1 MFVILA
7 YLPVQAVSPVL
18 FGHRRLFPYN
28 ITMTT
33 KVLNHLRVNEIFE
46 SIQGE
51 STYAG
56 IPCVFVRLTGCNL
69 RCSYCDTTYA
79 YEEGTDM
86 SVKEIINKID
96 DYSCKNVCITGG
108 EPLLQ
113 KNIYKLINLLKTESY
128 KIFVETNGAMNI
140 DLLPGNII
148 RIMDVKCPDSGMNKK
163 IDWRNLERLRGD
175 DEVKFVLSSK
185 KDYEWAKKIVRKHNL
200 PDKTNVL
207 FGSAYGKLKPKSL
220 AGWILKDRLNVRLQL
235 QLHRIIWPDKT
246 RGV

>member
-1 MFVILA
+1 M
-7 YLPVQAVSPVL
+7 
-18 FGHRRLFPYN
+18 
-28 ITMTT
+28 
-33 KVLNHLRVNEIFE
+33 RVNEIFK

-79 YEEGTDM
+79 YEEGIDM
-86 SVKEIINKID
+86 SVNEIVKEIEGYD
-96 DYSCKNVCITGG
+96 CKNVCITGG

-113 KNIYKLINLLKTESY
+113 KNVYKLINLLKTKSY
-128 KIFVETNGAMNI
+128 KIFVETNGALNI
-140 DLLPGNII
+140 NLLPGNII
-148 RIMDVKCPDSGMNKK
+148 RIMDVKCPDSGMNKEM
-163 IDWRNLERLRGD
+163 DWRNLERLRGD

-185 KDYEWAKKIVRKHNL
+185 KDYEWAKRIVRKHNL

-235 QLHRIIWPDKT
+235 QLQRIIWPDKT

>member
-1 MFVILA
+1 
-7 YLPVQAVSPVL
+7 
-18 FGHRRLFPYN
+18 
-28 ITMTT
+28 MTT
-33 KVLNHLRVNEIFE
+33 NGLNSLRVNEIFK

-79 YEEGTDM
+79 YEEGIDI
-86 SVKEIINKID
+86 SVNEIVDKIE
-96 DYSCKNVCITGG
+96 DYDYKNVCITGG

-113 KNIYKLINLLKTESY
+113 KNVYKLINLLKTKSY
-128 KIFVETNGAMNI
+128 KIFVETNGALNI

-148 RIMDVKCPDSGMNKK
+148 RIMDVKCPDSGMNKEM
-163 IDWRNLERLRGD
+163 DWRNLERLRGD
-175 DEVKFVLSSK
+175 DEVKFVMSSK
-185 KDYEWAKKIVRKHNL
+185 KDYEWAKRIVRKHNL

-207 FGSAYGKLKPKSL
+207 FGSAYGKLKSKSL

-235 QLHRIIWPDKT
+235 QLQRIIWPDKT

>member
-1 MFVILA
+1 
-7 YLPVQAVSPVL
+7 
-18 FGHRRLFPYN
+18 
-28 ITMTT
+28 MTT
-33 KVLNHLRVNEIFE
+33 NSLNSLRVNEIFK

-79 YEEGTDM
+79 YEEGIDM
-86 SVKEIINKID
+86 SVNEIVNKIE
-96 DYSCKNVCITGG
+96 DYDCKNVCITGG

-113 KNIYKLINLLKTESY
+113 RNVYKLINLLKTKSY
-128 KIFVETNGAMNI
+128 KIFVETNGALNI
-140 DLLPGNII
+140 DSLPGNII
-148 RIMDVKCPDSGMNKK
+148 RIMDVKCPDSGMNKEM
-163 IDWRNLERLRGD
+163 DWRNLERLRGD

-185 KDYEWAKKIVRKHNL
+185 KDYEWAKRIVRKHNL

-207 FGSAYGKLKPKSL
+207 FGSVYGKLKPKSL
-220 AGWILKDRLNVRLQL
+220 AGWILKDRLNVHLQL
-235 QLHRIIWPDKT
+235 QLHRIIWPDKA

>member
-1 MFVILA
+1 M
-7 YLPVQAVSPVL
+7 
-18 FGHRRLFPYN
+18 
-28 ITMTT
+28 ITNGL
-33 KVLNHLRVNEIFE
+33 KLNLYVNEIFK

-51 STYAG
+51 STHAG

-79 YEEGTDM
+79 YEEGRNMT
-86 SVKEIINKID
+86 VNKIVNKIEG
-96 DYSCKNVCITGG
+96 YGCKNVCITGG

-113 KNIYKLINLLKTESY
+113 RNIYKLINLLKTKSY

-148 RIMDVKCPDSGMNKK
+148 RIMDVKCPDSGMNKEM
-163 IDWRNLERLRGD
+163 DWKNLERLRGD
-175 DEVKFVLSSK
+175 DEVKFVMSSK
-185 KDYEWAKKIVRKHNL
+185 KDYEWAKRIVKKHNL